1 MDLVLKDADG
11 RDLMVLAPD
20 SADFAW
26 GSDEND
32 FELVF
37 SDGPN
42 RPQFVQWGYVYA
54 HGTEWGGMLTHVTS
68 EDGKVRW
75 KGPTWAGMLQ
85 HKVLVPDAGQ
95 IHLTVSG
102 EANVVLAQLI
112 ERIGLASCMA
122 ASQDISGIAISSYQF
137 NLYEDAYEGITEM
150 LDSVGAKLRIR
161 HDGERAVLSALPAKD
176 WSADEEFDSDLVDV
190 FVDVDGQPVNHL
202 VGRGGGEEEERIAV
216 ELYMDAE
223 GNVSETQTL
232 KGALESA
239 EYYDYT
245 NADRDK
251 LVEDGTKRLKG
262 YFGQSRSVSV
272 RLSASNDRYDVGD
285 TVGGTDARTGIS
297 ATARVSKKVLSVDA
311 YGTATVSYET
321 E

>member
-11 RDLMVLAPD
+11 RDLMVLSPD

-26 GSDEND
+26 GSREND

-42 RPQFVQWGYVYA
+42 RPKFVQWGIIYA

-68 EDGKVRW
+68 EDGEVRW
-75 KGPTWAGMLQ
+75 RGPTWAGMLA
-85 HKVLVPDAGQ
+85 HKVLVPDEGSD
-95 IHLTVSG
+95 HLTVSG
-102 EANVVLAQLI
+102 EANAVLGQLV
-112 ERIGLASCMA
+112 ERVGLSSCMA
-122 ASQDISGIAISSYQF
+122 ASAEGSGITIKAYQF
-137 NLYEDAYEGITEM
+137 DLYEDAYEGITEM
-150 LDSVGAKLRIR
+150 LASVGAKLRIR

-176 WSADEEFDSDLVDV
+176 WSQDEEFDSDLVDV
-190 FVDVDGQPVNHL
+190 FVDVDHQPVNHL
-202 VGRGGGEEEERIAV
+202 VARGEGEEQERIAV
-216 ELYMDAE
+216 ELYMDAD

-232 KGALESA
+232 RGALESS

-251 LVEDGTKRLKG
+251 LVEDGTKRLREYYAK
-262 YFGQSRSVSV
+262 SRSVSV
-272 RLSASNDRYDVGD
+272 TLRADDDRYDVGD
-285 TVGGTDARTGIS
+285 TVGGTDARTGVT
-297 ATARVSKKVLSVDA
+297 ATARISKKVLSVDA

>member
-42 RPQFVQWGYVYA
+42 RPQFVQWGYVYV

-68 EDGKVRW
+68 EDGDVRW
-75 KGPTWAGMLQ
+75 KGPTWTGMLQ

-95 IHLTVSG
+95 SHLTVSG

-122 ASQDISGIAISSYQF
+122 ASPDSSGIAIGSYQF
-137 NLYEDAYEGITEM
+137 DLYEDAYEGITEM

-216 ELYMDAE
+216 ELYMDAD
-223 GNVSETQTL
+223 GSVSETQTL
-232 KGALESA
+232 KGALESS

-251 LVEDGTKRLKG
+251 LVEDGTKRLRE
-262 YFGQSRSVSV
+262 YFAASRSVSV
-272 RLSASNDRYDVGD
+272 RLNASDDRYDVGD
-285 TVGGTDARTGIS
+285 TVGGTDARTDIS

>member
-42 RPQFVQWGYVYA
+42 RPQFVQWGYVYYY
-54 HGTEWGGMLTHVTS
+54 GTEWGGMLTHVTS

-85 HKVLVPDAGQ
+85 HKVLVPDAGKS
-95 IHLTVSG
+95 HLTVSG

-112 ERIGLASCMA
+112 ERIGLASCMS
-122 ASQDISGIAISSYQF
+122 ASPDSSGISIGRYQF
-137 NLYEDAYEGITEM
+137 DLYEDAYDGIIEM

-176 WSADEEFDSDLVDV
+176 WSSDEEFDSDLVDV

-216 ELYMDAE
+216 ELYMDAD

-262 YFGQSRSVSV
+262 YWGQSRSVSV

-285 TVGGTDARTGIS
+285 TVGGTDSRTGIS
-297 ATARVSKKVLSVDA
+297 ATARVSKKVLSVDS